1 MLDNVFVFK
10 QSSIKI
16 VKDKIIYFDPYKM
29 DKEFHD
35 ADIIFIT
42 HDHYDHFDINS
53 IKKVMSNKTYI
64 VIPETLSNSVS
75 EIFDSEKIKVV
86 LPFNDYVV
94 DDISFSTIPSY
105 NINKQFH
112 PKSNNWLGYLV
123 NIDNKTYYIM
133 GDTDDI
139 PEARN
144 VSCDVLFI
152 PIGGTYTMD
161 YKEAVNFTNYIKPKI
176 AIPIH
181 YAEVVGTFDDAMS
194 FINNLDKNIKG
205 AILIPK
211 K

>member
-1 MLDNVFVFK
+1 MLDNIFVFK

-53 IKKVMSNKTYI
+53 IKKVMSDKTYI

-86 LPFNDYVV
+86 LPLNDYVV

>member
-53 IKKVMSNKTYI
+53 IKKVMSDKTYI

-176 AIPIH
+176 AVPIH

>member
-53 IKKVMSNKTYI
+53 IKKVMSDKTYI

-86 LPFNDYVV
+86 LPLNDYVV

-176 AIPIH
+176 AVPIH